1 MGHRG
6 HVIQA
11 HMENSVPNE
20 WSDALPIIKQW
31 SAELHERAQGHRK
44 AAQGWRNLN
53 RVLGGLNVLLAAVT
67 ATAMYAALNKK
78 LENLPIGWQLFI
90 TGLAVLPAVASGL
103 QKEWQ
108 VVAREHGHVAL
119 AQDCRILLKELDFYI
134 AFPPT
139 NVRETLASW
148 HQRYREVIC
157 RPATP
162 AQR

>member
-1 MGHRG
+1 
-6 HVIQA
+6 VIESPI
-11 HMENSVPNE
+11 ENSVPKE
-20 WSDALPIIKQW
+20 WSDALPIIRQW
-31 SAELHERAQGHRK
+31 SGELHERAGSHRK
-44 AAQGWRNLN
+44 AAQRFRNLN
-53 RVLGGLNVLLAAVT
+53 RVLGGLNVFLAAVT

-78 LENLPIGWQLFI
+78 LENLPVLWQLII

-108 VVAREHGHVAL
+108 VLARENGHVAL

-139 NVRETLASW
+139 NVRDTLGSW

-157 RPATP
+157 RPAMP